1 MHRCPLTYDPLP
13 EGQLY
18 SLEGLRRL
26 SPRLHQLRLF
36 PYTMEQQ
43 RQEALRRASKMSIQG
58 VQPKLSARLNVAG
71 ETFEVVDTKGQ
82 YIMKPETFYPEV
94 PANEDLTMRLAALVG
109 IEVPLHGLIYTIDH
123 KLTYFIKRF
132 DRHRHDQKLALE
144 DFAQLSCKTRDTKY
158 AGSLEDVIK
167 VVDRYCTFPQ
177 VERVKLFERILF
189 SFLVGNEDMHL
200 KNYSLI
206 RRQGKIELSP
216 AYDLL
221 NSSIA
226 MQNYLEESAL
236 PLGGKKNKLT
246 RDLFITYLAQ
256 DRLQIND
263 RVIEKK
269 LATFAE
275 ARQSWVSLI
284 QQSFLSHAMQD
295 AYLDL
300 LAERLHRLGLG

>member
-1 MHRCPLTYDPLP
+1 MYRCPLTYDPLP

-26 SPRLHQLRLF
+26 SPRLQQLRLF

-58 VQPKLSARLNVAG
+58 VQPKLSARLNVAA

-132 DRHRHDQKLALE
+132 DRHGHDQKLALE
-144 DFAQLSCKTRDTKY
+144 DFAQLSGKTRDTKY
-158 AGSLEDVIK
+158 AASLEDVIK

-200 KNYSLI
+200 KNFSLI
-206 RRQGKIELSP
+206 HRQGKIELSP

-226 MQNYLEESAL
+226 MQHYMEESAL

-295 AYLDL
+295 AYLKI